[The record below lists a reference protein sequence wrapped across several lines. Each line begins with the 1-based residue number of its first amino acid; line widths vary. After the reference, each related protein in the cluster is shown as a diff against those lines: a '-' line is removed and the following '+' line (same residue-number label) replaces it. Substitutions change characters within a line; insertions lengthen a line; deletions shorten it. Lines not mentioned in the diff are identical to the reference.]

1 MNEPLIS
8 IVTPCLNRAHYLPE
22 AIESVLA
29 QGYASFE
36 HIIVDGM
43 STDATPEVL
52 ARYPHLRVIREP
64 DRGLYDALNKGLRA
78 ARGQITGHLN
88 SDDLYAPGTFRAVAA
103 AFAAPGVEA
112 VYGGAE
118 IFEGDLPAERR
129 VVLSITGPREIELSF
144 RNVTMGN
151 CITNARFFRRGVY
164 EQVGYNDLGHRI
176 SADRDFLLR
185 VALARVPAALL
196 DRVVYRYRMHPGSL
210 TINRDDPHSARMR
223 DEFLS
228 IAEAHL
234 ASAGLPAEARR
245 WCELWHERESAH
257 SALRCLLAGQLG
269 EMARYARRGLRV
281 RAAWPVMFARHLAG
295 ALLERLGVRRLP
307 SAPHSP

>member
-29 QGYASFE
+29 QGYAHFE

-43 STDATPEVL
+43 STDATPAVL
-52 ARYPHLRVIREP
+52 ERYPHLRVIREP

-78 ARGQITGHLN
+78 ARGEITGHLN
-88 SDDLYAPGTFRAVAA
+88 SDDLYAPGTFRAVAE

-118 IFEGDLPAERR
+118 VFEGDLPAQRR
-129 VVLSITGPREIELSF
+129 VVLAIREPQEIELSF
-144 RNVTMGN
+144 RNITMRN
-151 CITNARFFRRGVY
+151 CITNARFFRREVY
-164 EQVGYNDLGHRI
+164 GRVGFNDLGHRI

-185 VALARVPAALL
+185 VALAKVPAALL
-196 DRVVYRYRMHPGSL
+196 GRVVYQYRMHPGSL
-210 TINRDDPHSARMR
+210 TINRDDPHSAQMR

-234 ASAGLPAEARR
+234 ASDGLPPEARH

-257 SALRCLLAGQLG
+257 SALRCLLAGQFG
-269 EMARYARRGLRV
+269 AMARYARRGLRV
-281 RAAWPVMFARHLAG
+281 RAAWPVMFARHIAG
-295 ALLERLGVRRLP
+295 AALEKAGLRQLP
-307 SAPHSP
+307 SGAPSP